1 MRRSTLSAIGLQRF
15 AVWLVAEKLKRQK
28 RIVPSPTRSMPTE
41 TMNTPTMIDAQ
52 TIITKFPYP
61 AFEGEANPAE
71 EEEIAMYKATGDGC
85 LQHLLA
91 MTSDCV
97 YHYELDDDFHDG
109 DMKMAYLT
117 MKKAWESGG
126 DTKPFMATIC
136 RNRKALTWANIMLIW
151 LMVLPRNDAYW
162 GDANLFD
169 LPEGMPERKKEMMK
183 ELLTHFRNFRNNWK
197 QLHEQKRI
205 SRMLV
210 AYGKDGYE
218 FALYGKKT
226 PKEETKEEDPSA

>member
-1 MRRSTLSAIGLQRF
+1 
-15 AVWLVAEKLKRQK
+15 
-28 RIVPSPTRSMPTE
+28 
-41 TMNTPTMIDAQ
+41 MNSLYDNAQ

-61 AFEGEANPAE
+61 AFEGESNPAE
-71 EEEIAMYKATGDGC
+71 EEEIAMYKAKGEGC

-136 RNRKALTWANIMLIW
+136 RNRKALTWANVMLIW
-151 LMVLPRNDAYW
+151 LMVLPRNDGYW
-162 GDANLFD
+162 GDETLFD
-169 LPEGMPERKKEMMK
+169 FPEGMEERKKAMMK
-183 ELLTHFRNFRNNWK
+183 EVLTHFRNFRNNWK
-197 QLHEQKRI
+197 KLHDEKRI
-205 SRMLV
+205 TRMLV
-210 AYGKDGYE
+210 AYGKEGYE
-218 FALYGKKT
+218 VSLYGKKT
-226 PKEETKEEDPSA
+226 PKPETEEGDPTA

>member
-1 MRRSTLSAIGLQRF
+1 
-15 AVWLVAEKLKRQK
+15 
-28 RIVPSPTRSMPTE
+28 
-41 TMNTPTMIDAQ
+41 MNTPTMIDAQ

-126 DTKPFMATIC
+126 VTKPFMATIC

-151 LMVLPRNDAYW
+151 LMVLPRNDEYW